1 MDIIFVLIVIMTLAF
16 FLLRNIITW
25 YFKINKI
32 VENLDAQKEIM
43 IKILNKL

>member
-1 MDIIFVLIVIMTLAF
+1 MDVILVLIAIMILAF
-16 FLLRNIITW
+16 FLLRNIIVW

-43 IKILNKL
+43 RKILNKL